1 MIIKRTVAKDTFYS
15 EILKMLSSINPL
27 SKLRPKELDL
37 LAELMRQ
44 NDANRDLDKLKRRI
58 YIFSTENRKNIKEI
72 LNCSADALNNNMSI
86 LRKHKLLNS
95 NNELLPILDVD
106 STKGFEFNLKISVND

>member
-1 MIIKRTVAKDTFYS
+1 MIIKRVISKEIFYS
-15 EILKMLSSINPL
+15 EVLKLLSSINPL
-27 SKLRPKELDL
+27 NKLRPKELEL

-44 NDANRDLDKLKRRI
+44 NDTNRDLDKDKRRI
-58 YIFSTENRKNIKEI
+58 YIFSTENRRNIKEI

-95 NNELLPILDVD
+95 NNELLSILDVD
-106 STKGFEFNLKISVND
+106 SAKGFEFNLKISVND